1 MNLKKLKK
9 SLFAITFISAS
20 ILLSNNLYAINGEN
34 YIANNTLKSQ
44 SIKSIEGIKVDVI
57 SSSTVKRAEF
67 KLKEESENNK
77 DWFNNIYEIK
87 HGYATLKKSK
97 EDNFNTM
104 LGRTFYLDYPFIK
117 LEGTLGII
125 DYGEN
130 KYIIKSKGYE
140 DLAFDYNFEKA
151 VKINAKIKG
160 KYSIDKDVY
169 IEINSDIDP
178 NSAILFYSLNR
189 KPIYNDKVRLEKID
203 NKTFL
208 VIDKSL
214 LKEGNNILEIITN
227 VNAPMENVDLEINV
241 GSLQKLKI
249 NQEVNPIDAGSVIL
263 PEEVFEEDK
272 VKVDVDVKE
281 NYEFLNYTI
290 NGEIVSEN
298 SEYVFIVKED
308 LVIVANFKKLEEK
321 KPEEKEEPEEEN
333 KEDKEI
339 NSEVSKK
346 SLNKKRKNRLKKN
359 NIKEKE
365 EIDYLYKE
373 KEVKNNINLLKGY
386 SDGTFKPDNN
396 ITIAEIISI
405 FAQIENK
412 NIENKNFNS
421 KYKDVNSRKWY
432 SNSIYKLEELGYL
445 DEAFK
450 GENLNPNKYISRAEF
465 SSIAANFIESSN
477 ENSNFK
483 DVDENH
489 ISKKSIDK
497 LYSKN
502 YIKGYLDGTFKP
514 DNNISRAEVAT
525 ILNRM
530 LEINSKEN
538 IENLENKYSDLDK
551 NHWAYYEILS
561 ISK

>member
-1 MNLKKLKK
+1 MKKQNIKL
-9 SLFAITFISAS
+9 SICAFTILSAGLIS
-20 ILLSNNLYAINGEN
+20 SNTYAVNSKN
-34 YIANNTLKSQ
+34 YIEDEEVKSFRENTRSTRD
-44 SIKSIEGIKVDVI
+44 IEVDVI
-57 SSSTVKRAEF
+57 SSPTVKRAEF
-67 KLKEESENNK
+67 KLKEDSENNK

-87 HGYATLKKSK
+87 HGYATLKKSE

-117 LEGTLGII
+117 LEGTLGVI

-130 KYIIKSKGYE
+130 EYIIKSKGYE
-140 DLAFDYNFEKA
+140 DLAFNYNFEKP

-160 KYSIDKDVY
+160 KYQVDKDVY

-178 NSAILFYSLNR
+178 NSAILFYSLNT

-214 LKEGNNILEIITN
+214 LKEGNNILEITTN
-227 VNAPMENVDLEINV
+227 ANAPMENVDLEINV
-241 GSLQKLKI
+241 GNLQKLNI

-263 PEEVFEEDK
+263 PEEVFEEDE
-272 VKVDVDVKE
+272 VKVDVDVNE

-290 NGEIVSEN
+290 NGEIVSKN
-298 SEYVFIVKED
+298 SEYVFIAKED
-308 LVIVANFKKLEEK
+308 LVIVANFKKVEEK
-321 KPEEKEEPEEEN
+321 KPEEKEEPIEEN
-333 KEDKEI
+333 KEDREI

-346 SLNKKRKNRLKKN
+346 SSNKKRKNRLKKN
-359 NIKEKE
+359 NIEEKE
-365 EIDYLYKE
+365 EMNYIYKE
-373 KEVKNNINLLKGY
+373 KEVKNNLNLLAGY
-386 SDGTFKPDNN
+386 PDGTFKPDNN

-412 NIENKNFNS
+412 NVEIKNFNS
-421 KYKDVNSRKWY
+421 KYKDVNNSEWY
-432 SNSIYKLEELGYL
+432 SNSIYKLEKLGYL

-465 SSIAANFIESSN
+465 SNIAANFIESGN
-477 ENSNFK
+477 KNSDFK

-489 ISKKSIDK
+489 IAKKSIDK

-502 YIKGYLDGTFKP
+502 YIKGYEEGTFKP
-514 DNNISRAEVAT
+514 DNNISRAETAT

-530 LEINSKEN
+530 LEINNK
-538 IENLENKYSDLDK
+538 ENLENKYSDLDK